1 MLHLNHFILNQE
13 NIVLIHCFILDCIST
28 EPLQLNEYTVEIEI
42 STVDSEVLQQL
53 RVILDNSSLPI
64 RVSDSINITELNII
78 GKNILFNVAI
88 KGS

>member
-13 NIVLIHCFILDCIST
+13 NIVLIHCFIFDCIST

-53 RVILDNSSLPI
+53 RVILDNTSLPI